1 MNAHLYAHIVITL
14 FAIGCFYYNVMRIRT
29 DVYEMR
35 TEYLAMLKKEVEQV
49 HDCFDKWQAT
59 IDVLDA
65 SIKLNNEILD
75 AWEGDQE
82 E

>member
-1 MNAHLYAHIVITL
+1 MSSHLYAHIIITL
-14 FAIGCFYYNVMRIRT
+14 FAIGCFYYNVMKIRA
-29 DVYEMR
+29 DVDEMR
-35 TEYLAMLKKEVEQV
+35 TAYLDMLKKEVEQV

-59 IDVLDA
+59 IDALDN

-75 AWEGDQE
+75 ARKGNQE